1 MTNEPKQPKKGTPA
15 KVLTTKESRAQR
27 SAENTIDSVIPS
39 ATIAAVYSGIA
50 IEDAKP
56 FYDEINK
63 TKKRVVDDNNMA
75 DVETMLLAQA
85 HALQSVF
92 WNMMMRAQKAEYNQS
107 LQIFLGMGLKAQS
120 QCRTTLEAL
129 AEIKNPRHP
138 ATFVKQQNIANNQQV
153 NNEGAAPHLQ
163 LRESNTLTQVGA
175 GAENITNNANKLLE
189 AKSYERLDTR
199 TQSTTSSPYQTM
211 ETVD

>member
-1 MTNEPKQPKKGTPA
+1 MTNQPKNNTPVKASNIQKKKAKKGALNAT
-15 KVLTTKESRAQR
+15 
-27 SAENTIDSVIPS
+27 DSIVPNAIIT
-39 ATIAAVYSGIA
+39 AIYSGVSF
-50 IEDAKP
+50 ENAKP
-56 FYDEINK
+56 FYNEIAK
-63 TKKRVVDDNNMA
+63 IKKRVVDDNNMA

-85 HALQSVF
+85 YALQSVF
-92 WNMMMRAQKAEYNQS
+92 WKMMMRADKAEYNKN
-107 LQIFLGMGLKAQS
+107 LQTYFAIGLKAQS

-153 NNEGAAPHLQ
+153 NNEGAASLPQ
-163 LRESNTLTQVGA
+163 LSDTNTRTHA
-175 GAENITNNANKLLE
+175 GTENITNNANKLLE

-211 ETVD
+211 ATVD